1 MLTIGKQIRETLLNH
16 NPKMTKKEANERA
29 IELMRQVG
37 IPAPEKRINQYPFE
51 FSGGMRQ
58 RIVIAIGTGK

>member
-1 MLTIGKQIRETLLNH
+1 
-16 NPKMTKKEANERA
+16 
-29 IELMRQVG
+29 MRQVG

-58 RIVIAIGTGK
+58 RIVIAIALANKPKLIIADEPTTAA

>member
-1 MLTIGKQIRETLLNH
+1 
-16 NPKMTKKEANERA
+16 MTKKEANERA